1 MSSNYWFLSCYIG
14 ERTLS
19 DTVNQYVV
27 PGVVHTTQTIGMRQ
41 PFTETERVFSLPVQQ
56 AVVQHPS
63 LSFSS
68 IGYYYCP
75 FSLSHMVSSF
85 MFPHQCVPWVVFSN
99 EL

>member
-14 ERTLS
+14 ERTLF

-27 PGVVHTTQTIGMRQ
+27 PGVVHTTQTVGMRQ
-41 PFTETERVFSLPVQQ
+41 PFTETERVCYLPVQQ
-56 AVVQHPS
+56 
-63 LSFSS
+63 

-85 MFPHQCVPWVVFSN
+85 MFSHQCVPWVVFSN